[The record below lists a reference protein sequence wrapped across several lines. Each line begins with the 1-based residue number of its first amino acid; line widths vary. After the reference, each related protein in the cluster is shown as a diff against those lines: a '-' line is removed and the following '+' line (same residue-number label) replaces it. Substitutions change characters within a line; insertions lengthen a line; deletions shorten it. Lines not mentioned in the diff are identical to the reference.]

1 MRELELIL
9 VFILHSKGVTAGT
22 SVYHLPGDNGTL
34 PCNSLPSFSSCS
46 KVNWIYNSN
55 VNTVNVTVVEGGNVK
70 SSQQSARLNVDSN
83 CSLIITNIAP
93 EDAGCYTCH
102 HHGEPNNLD
111 TQVFLNI
118 LTIYT
123 SRPHNGPAKD
133 RDVSLECTLWRHAVD
148 GSCPKESLRWVDET
162 ETVLPAKDQG
172 NCVSLLTLKN
182 HHKGNRRYT
191 CRFLE
196 GKSMKI
202 EGHYKPFFK
211 DPAPNQP
218 ILITIAV
225 MIVVVL
231 MLVIIAAIFLKRRRR
246 TRLPDDEPYTNDQN
260 PTSQRHRCDFNA
272 AYASIDHSKSKGSR
286 KKKAKEEEDTVY
298 YSAIRT
304 NVDIST
310 AASLNQ
316 DKLNRK

>member
-1 MRELELIL
+1 
-9 VFILHSKGVTAGT
+9 SSSGVTAGT
-22 SVYHLPGDNGTL
+22 SIYHLPGDNGIL

-46 KVNWIYNSN
+46 NVNWIYNPN
-55 VNTVNVTVVEGGNVK
+55 VNTVNITVVEGGNVK

-102 HHGEPNNLD
+102 HGEPNNLD
-111 TQVFLNI
+111 AQVFLNI
-118 LTIYT
+118 LTIYL
-123 SRPHNGPAKD
+123 SPPHNGPAKD
-133 RDVSLECTLWRHAVD
+133 GDLSLECTLWRHFVD
-148 GSCPKESLRWVDET
+148 GSCPKKSLRWVDET
-162 ETVLPAKDQG
+162 ETVLLAEYRG
-172 NCVSLLTLKN
+172 YCVSLLTLKN
-182 HHKGNRRYT
+182 HHEGNRRYT
-191 CRFLE
+191 CRFFE
-196 GKSMKI
+196 GNSMKI
-202 EGHYKPFFK
+202 EGHYKSVFK
-211 DPAPNQP
+211 DPAANQP

-246 TRLPDDEPYTNDQN
+246 RTRLPDDETYTNNQN
-260 PTSQRHRCDFNA
+260 PTSQSHRYDFNV

-298 YSAIRT
+298 YSTIRT

-310 AASLNQ
+310 AVSLNQ
-316 DKLNRK
+316 DTLNRK